1 MYLEF
6 FFLTEI
12 GAVVTKLDC
21 DDHCSKLSN
30 CLNAVHKMFVVQY
43 YDFWGCV
50 VCFFVVV
57 SSDGGSS
64 NPAYK
69 MAGNP
74 VHGIALI
81 ISNLKFDEGTNL
93 TSDKDTKLK
102 YRAGGEVDE
111 VNLQELFGSKYL
123 NYKVVFLK
131 NLKRDQIDMAFKLV
145 SGHEGFTYMHLGKID
160 RETLKALSSADSHI
174 AAGHDSFVCCLMSHG
189 AKGVVYGTDKET
201 FDLDNIY
208 NYLGECK
215 HLAGKPKMIFI
226 QACQGSATADH
237 DGPEAP
243 PPPPVEDDG
252 ESLFTTK
259 TADFLV
265 SYAAFY
271 GQKSFRWMEGI
282 GSWYMS
288 ALCNTFKE
296 KYKSKD
302 VVSMITDVHNEVM
315 KQKSKDEKGKMCLQI
330 PRLEH
335 TLRHKVHLA
344 VKGGWFG
351 RK

>member
-1 MYLEF
+1 MVCVRF
-6 FFLTEI
+6 FI
-12 GAVVTKLDC
+12 
-21 DDHCSKLSN
+21 
-30 CLNAVHKMFVVQY
+30 
-43 YDFWGCV
+43 
-50 VCFFVVV
+50 VV

-69 MAGNP
+69 MAGKP

-81 ISNLKFDEGTNL
+81 ISNLKFDDGTN
-93 TSDKDTKLK
+93 LK

-111 VNLQELFGSKYL
+111 ENLQKLFGSKYL

-131 NLKRDQIDMAFKLV
+131 DLKRDQIDMAFKLV
-145 SGHEGFTYMHLGKID
+145 SGHKGFSYMHLGKID

-174 AAGHDSFVCCLMSHG
+174 TAGHDSFVCCLMSHG
-189 AKGVVYGTDKET
+189 AKGVVYGTDRCE

-208 NYLGECK
+208 NYLGECEDLK
-215 HLAGKPKMIFI
+215 GKPKMVFI

-252 ESLFTTK
+252 ESLITTK
-259 TADFLV
+259 TADFLL

-271 GQKSFRWMEGI
+271 GQKSFRWMEGN

-288 ALCNTFKE
+288 ALYNIFKE

-315 KQKSKDEKGKMCLQI
+315 KQEAKDAKGGGCLQC

-344 VKGGWFG
+344 VKGGWW
-351 RK
+351 

>member
-1 MYLEF
+1 M
-6 FFLTEI
+6 
-12 GAVVTKLDC
+12 
-21 DDHCSKLSN
+21 CSGDVWLW
-30 CLNAVHKMFVVQY
+30 C
-43 YDFWGCV
+43 

-81 ISNLKFDEGTNL
+81 ISNLKFDRG
-93 TSDKDTKLK
+93 LK

-131 NLKRDQIDMAFKLV
+131 NLKGGQIDMAFKLV
-145 SGHEGFTYMHLGKID
+145 SGHVKYAEIPAEHK
-160 RETLKALSSADSHI
+160 KALEALSPADSLI

-189 AKGVVYGTDKET
+189 TLGKVYGTDKET
-201 FDLDNIY
+201 FDLQNIY
-208 NYLGECK
+208 HYLGECK
-215 HLAGKPKMIFI
+215 HLTGKPKMVFI
-226 QACQGSATADH
+226 QACQGDDIAEH
-237 DGPEAP
+237 DGS
-243 PPPPVEDDG
+243 VEDDG
-252 ESLFTTK
+252 PGKGRIGTK
-259 TADFLV
+259 TADFLL
-265 SYAAFY
+265 SFAAFY
-271 GQKSFRWMEGI
+271 GQRSFRWTEGD

-296 KYKSKD
+296 NYKSKD
-302 VVSMITDVHNEVM
+302 VVSMITDVHKEVM
-315 KQKSKDEKGKMCLQI
+315 DQKVNNAQGEVYLQC

-335 TLRHKVHLA
+335 TLRHNVHIA
-344 VKGGWFG
+344 VEGGWLSWVQG
-351 RK
+351 NNS

>member
-1 MYLEF
+1 MM
-6 FFLTEI
+6 
-12 GAVVTKLDC
+12 
-21 DDHCSKLSN
+21 CSGDVWLW
-30 CLNAVHKMFVVQY
+30 C
-43 YDFWGCV
+43 
-50 VCFFVVV
+50 VCFFIVV
-57 SSDGGSS
+57 SSDGGSP

-81 ISNLKFDEGTNL
+81 ISNIKFDKEQ
-93 TSDKDTKLK
+93 

-111 VNLQELFGSKYL
+111 ENLKELFGSKYL

-131 NLKRDQIDMAFKLV
+131 DLKGGQIDMVFQLV
-145 SGHEGFTYMHLGKID
+145 SGHVKYAEIPAEHKEVL
-160 RETLKALSSADSHI
+160 EALSSADSLI

-189 AKGVVYGTDKET
+189 KLGKMYGTDNEK

-208 NYLGECK
+208 NYLGECE
-215 HLAGKPKMIFI
+215 HLTGKPKMAFI
-226 QACQGSATADH
+226 QACQSNATAEH

-243 PPPPVEDDG
+243 LLPPVEDDG
-252 ESLFTTK
+252 EGLFTTK

-265 SYAAFY
+265 SFAAFY
-271 GQKSFRWMEGI
+271 GQRSFRWPEEK

-302 VVSMITDVHNEVM
+302 VVSMITDVHKEVM
-315 KQKSKDEKGKMCLQI
+315 DQKAKDCRGKVCLQC

-344 VKGGWFG
+344 VKGGWKYNPFSKLFG
-351 RK
+351 L